1 MERPATIRD
10 LGFKTL
16 NLVHRS
22 VLRISGRRIGSSAFG
37 MAVVELRSIGRRTGL
52 ERSTVLTAPVVD
64 GDRIVLVASKGGD
77 ERDPDWYLNL
87 VATPEASVIIHGDR
101 RLVVARTA
109 SLAEKAELWPRVVA
123 AYRGYAGYERR
134 SSRDIPVVILEPA

>member
-1 MERPATIRD
+1 MDLSATIRD
-10 LGFKTL
+10 LGFKSL

-22 VLRISGRRIGSSAFG
+22 VLRISGGRIGSSAFG

-87 VATPEASVIIHGDR
+87 VATPKAEVIIQGDH

-109 SLAEKAELWPRVVA
+109 SVEEKAELWPRVVA